1 VNGYKRYQPFMLAP
15 DRIQWG
21 RDNKGAMIRAL
32 IAPGDPAARVENRVA
47 EPAANPYL
55 FLAGQILAG
64 LDGVSRGLS
73 APEPVERPYESE
85 AEKLPASLGE
95 ALGRLRDQRLLAGM
109 GRRHRPLARHDQAGG
124 MGALP
129 AHVSDWEERE
139 YFGLF

>member
-1 VNGYKRYQPFMLAP
+1 LPR
-15 DRIQWG
+15 
-21 RDNKGAMIRAL
+21 
-32 IAPGDPAARVENRVA
+32 
-47 EPAANPYL
+47 
-55 FLAGQILAG
+55 QILAG

-95 ALGRLRDQRLLAGM
+95 ALAAFETSGFWRERM